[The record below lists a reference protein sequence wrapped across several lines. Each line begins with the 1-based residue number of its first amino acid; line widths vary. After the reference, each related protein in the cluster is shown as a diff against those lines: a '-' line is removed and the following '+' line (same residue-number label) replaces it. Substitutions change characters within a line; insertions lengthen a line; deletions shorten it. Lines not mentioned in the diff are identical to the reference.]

1 MEIAMSSHSDLDT
14 DLARLTTDT
23 RQLANE
29 NARLRKINA
38 QMPAALQYALPVLR
52 DGLPA
57 SVDFDWVK
65 EAVAKVQDAMAE
77 GERDP

>member
-1 MEIAMSSHSDLDT
+1 MPDCGKS
-14 DLARLTTDT
+14 T
-23 RQLANE
+23 RKCSLPFNT
-29 NARLRKINA
+29 R
-38 QMPAALQYALPVLR
+38 LPVLR

-57 SVDFDWVK
+57 SVDFDRVK